1 MSTTLYILILS
12 GGVVLLLSGGEV
24 LVRGAITLASRL
36 GVSTLVIGLTVVAF
50 GTSAPELAFNITASL
65 SGHNE
70 LSLGNIVG
78 SNIANIGL
86 ILGLAAMLK
95 PLKVNSSVIR
105 REMPVMIA
113 STALMI
119 LLAAM
124 PLDNRV
130 LSRVDGAILL
140 AAFVGLSS
148 FALIAASRSR
158 RGADWGETFATD
170 IEEISERDRKRP
182 AWVAM
187 TLVLVGLGLLGG
199 GGRLAEMGAVGIA
212 GNLGLSQTLIGLTI
226 VALATSLP
234 ELATSLIAVRRGQV
248 DIAVGNVV
256 GSNIFNIL
264 LVLGT
269 TAMVRPVECRDA
281 AIESFAVMGFLA
293 AVLWYPI
300 SRTAG
305 QRVSRLEGLFLLLV
319 YLGYMAYEIFTI
331 GH

>member
-1 MSTTLYILILS
+1 MSILINILILS
-12 GGVVLLLSGGEV
+12 GGVVLLLAGGEF
-24 LVRGAITLASRL
+24 LVRGAVTLAGRM

-50 GTSAPELAFNITASL
+50 GTSAPELAFNVTASIND
-65 SGHNE
+65 HNE

-86 ILGLAAMLK
+86 ILGLAALLK

-105 REMPVMIA
+105 REMPVMIGA
-113 STALMI
+113 TALMVV
-119 LLAAM
+119 LAAL
-124 PLDNRV
+124 PIEDRS
-130 LSRVDGAILL
+130 LSRVDGIILL
-140 AAFVGLSS
+140 AFFAGLSS
-148 FALIAASRSR
+148 FALIAATRSR
-158 RGADWGETFATD
+158 RGEDWGETFESD
-170 IEEISERDRKRP
+170 IEEVSERDRRRP
-182 AWVAM
+182 AWLALL
-187 TLVLVGLGLLGG
+187 LVLVGLGMLGAG
-199 GGRLAEMGAVGIA
+199 VRLAETGAVGIA
-212 GNLGLSQTLIGLTI
+212 VDLNLSRTLIGLTI

-269 TAMVRPVECRDA
+269 TAVVRPVECGDA
-281 AIESFAVMGFLA
+281 SIESFAVMGFLA
-293 AVLWYPI
+293 AVLWFPI

-319 YLGYMAYEIFTI
+319 YLAYMAYEVITL
-331 GH
+331 